1 MQIHPNARPKLKHSV
16 SIQSDPKQGMIR
28 VGSQT
33 RVLWLPNLWNGVN
46 PLQLIAL
53 LDGNRTIA
61 QIGSKA
67 GTGTAPILE
76 LVQELT
82 NHHLVDLFHTPIS
95 FAERYNPDV
104 GYIEKISDTENFP
117 TDKSTENF
125 LRRMEI
131 ECDAATFAEGDL
143 DAGRS
148 AVLQRRKFSILIFG
162 RGRIVNTLYGALS
175 ASGFSNIKVINR
187 LSPRHPDL
195 KITEADLSGG
205 FINQDHIGQSRRK
218 TLADLE
224 RGAAL
229 FPDRIQNFLKPDLAI
244 SIGSPSPDALQRW
257 ISEGTN
263 HLLVEVFSSAEV
275 RVGPFVIPGK
285 TPCFRCV
292 ELSTGTSAG
301 KVKGAAAEVGVALS
315 YAVASSIA
323 ADVSLMCA
331 HKKTVFIATSITYSM
346 HEFHKPKEES
356 WLKHPGCGCG
366 WQ

>member
-1 MQIHPNARPKLKHSV
+1 MQIHPNSRPRLKRSV
-16 SIQSDPKQGMIR
+16 SIQSNPLNGKFR
-28 VGSQT
+28 VGSST
-33 RVLWLPNLWNGVN
+33 RVLWLPNSWNGITPTRLLN
-46 PLQLIAL
+46 L
-53 LDGNRTIA
+53 LDGQHTVT

-67 GTGTAPILE
+67 GIGTAPVIE
-76 LVQELT
+76 LVQELRK
-82 NHHLVDLFHTPIS
+82 HHLVDLFHTPIS
-95 FAERYNPDV
+95 FAERYNPEV
-104 GYIEKISDTENFP
+104 GHIEKISDTESFP
-117 TDKSTENF
+117 TDNSTDNF
-125 LRRMEI
+125 LRRIEI
-131 ECDAATFAEGDL
+131 ECAASTFIDGDL

-162 RGRIVNTLYGALS
+162 KGRIVNTLYGALC

-187 LSPRHPDL
+187 LSPGHPDL
-195 KITEADLSGG
+195 KISATDLSGG

-229 FPDRIQNFLKPDLAI
+229 FPDSIQNFLKPDLAI
-244 SIGSPSPDALQRW
+244 SIGAPTPDSLQRW
-257 ISEGTN
+257 VSEGTN
-263 HLLVEVFSSAEV
+263 HLLVQVFSSAEV

-292 ELSTGTSAG
+292 ELSSETLAG
-301 KVKGAAAEVGVALS
+301 QAKSPTPEVGVALS

-323 ADVSLMCA
+323 ADVSLQCA

-346 HEFHKPKEES
+346 HEFHRPKEES
-356 WLKHPGCGCG
+356 WIKHPGCGCS